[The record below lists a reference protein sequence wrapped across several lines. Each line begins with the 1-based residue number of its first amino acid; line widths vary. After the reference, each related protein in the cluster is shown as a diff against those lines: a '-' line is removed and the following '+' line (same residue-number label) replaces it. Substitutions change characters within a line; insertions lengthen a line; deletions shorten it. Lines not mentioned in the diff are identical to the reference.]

1 MKTVQKTI
9 NVAFTLGK
17 RLLVVFLLAVAVQ
30 FMSSCTRIGVGN
42 VGLKIEQTGSERGVN
57 PMKYVTG
64 WVFYNPISSDV
75 VEFPTYMQHVEYDS
89 FGINANGGSQ
99 FTIKPFI
106 NYVVNSNVA
115 DSIYREFKTTDL
127 EIISTQ
133 YIRNAVYQAFTDV
146 TGRYTPDDLLKN
158 REKYEKEVFAV
169 LKKSMG
175 LKGFVLQQVTSNLVP
190 PLALVQS
197 IDAKNKAQ
205 QDAQAIQ
212 LQVAQSIAQANKDIA
227 KARGDSASTVIRAQ
241 GEAKANQL
249 KQASLT
255 DNIIKERFIQ
265 RWDGVL
271 PVYGETPQLFKDI
284 SKK

>member
-9 NVAFTLGK
+9 NAAFALGK

-158 REKYEKEVFAV
+158 REKYEKEVFAA

-212 LQVAQSIAQANKDIA
+212 LQVAQSVAQANKDIA

-265 RWDGVL
+265 RWNGVL
-271 PVYGETPQLFKDI
+271 PVYGENPQLFKDI
-284 SKK
+284 SKN